1 MKNFKDKVIWI
12 TGASSGIGEEFA
24 RQANAKGATVILSA
38 RRQEELERIK
48 NSLTNPEKA
57 YVLPLDMEAQ
67 DTFTDKVTEVMDMF
81 QQVDLLLHNA
91 GISQR
96 SYAANTTMEVDR
108 KLMEVNYFG
117 TVALTK
123 AILPFLQKQTES
135 HIAVNSSLA
144 GKFGFYERSAY
155 SASKFALEG
164 FFETLR
170 LEEEEH
176 NISVTLL
183 CPVGIKTNIS
193 HNALDGSGN
202 QFGKA
207 SAMQEEGMSAEECV
221 KQMIRAIEQ
230 EKDEVIIGQGMQTM
244 SDKIKALFP
253 GLFWKMIKKKKPY

>member
-1 MKNFKDKVIWI
+1 VKNFKDKIIWI

-38 RRQEELERIK
+38 RRQEELNRIK
-48 NSLTNPEKA
+48 NSLTHPKKA

-67 DTFTDKVTEVMDMF
+67 HTFPGKVKEVIDTFSK
-81 QQVDLLLHNA
+81 VDLLLHNA

-96 SYAANTTMEVDR
+96 SYAANTSMEVDR

-123 AILPFLQKQTES
+123 AILPFLQKQAES

-155 SASKFALEG
+155 SASKFALQG

-176 NISVTLL
+176 NLAITLL
-183 CPVGIKTNIS
+183 CPIGIKTSIS
-193 HNALDGSGN
+193 HNALDGSGK
-202 QFGKA
+202 QFGQA
-207 SAMQEEGMSAEECV
+207 SAMQEEGMSAEVCV
-221 KQMIRAIEQ
+221 KQMISAIE
-230 EKDEVIIGQGMQTM
+230 KNKTEVIIGEGMQTI
-244 SDKIKALFP
+244 SDKIKVLFP
-253 GLFWKMIKKKKPY
+253 GLFWKMIRKKKP

>member
-1 MKNFKDKVIWI
+1 MKNFKDKIIWI

-24 RQANAKGATVILSA
+24 RQVNAKGATVILSA
-38 RRQEELERIK
+38 RRTEELERIK
-48 NSLTNPEKA
+48 NSLTNPSKA
-57 YVLPLDMEAQ
+57 YVLPMDMEAQ
-67 DTFTDKVTEVMDMF
+67 GTFPDKVNEVVEKF
-81 QQVDLLLHNA
+81 KQVDLLLHNA

-96 SYAANTTMEVDR
+96 SYATHTSMEVDR

-155 SASKFALEG
+155 SASKFALQG

-170 LEEEEH
+170 LEEEEN
-176 NISVTLL
+176 NILVTLL

-193 HNALDGSGN
+193 HNALDGSGQ

-207 SAMQEEGMSAEECV
+207 SAMQEEGMSAEECTR
-221 KQMIRAIEQ
+221 QMIAAIEQ
-230 EKDEVIIGQGMQTM
+230 EKKEVIIGLGMQRL
-244 SDKIKALFP
+244 SVKIKALFP
-253 GLFWKMIKKKKPY
+253 EMFWKMIKKKKP